1 MSESS
6 VVSPESVNN
15 PTSNTPKSKK
25 NKVKKKKSVW
35 KILLVIVLLLAVLV
49 GLLLCGVRAYFRL
62 SVREYYKNS
71 EKTFEIPGLSEGLIP
86 QGLCYDENTK
96 EFLVTGYRSDNQPSQ
111 ISVIGRESGEEI
123 KRVGLLTRDGKEYYG
138 HVGGISMKGNY
149 LYVAGSEG
157 LLVYSY
163 KDLKNAES
171 GETIQALGIFSTA
184 TKDDKLGVAFTHVE
198 GNYIYVGEFYREA
211 NYPTPDS
218 HKHTTTAGDKNT
230 ALILTYRLDEN
241 AEFGIAPSVESAYS
255 IPGLVQGMCFD
266 KEGRFCLST
275 SYGPAFSH
283 IYIYNEPKQEGE
295 ITVLGQQVPLFV
307 LDSSVL
313 KADLKIAPMS
323 EEIVTVEGKLY
334 VMCESASNKYIFGKF
349 TSAKY
354 CYATDLSAYE

>member
-6 VVSPESVNN
+6 AVSPESVNK
-15 PTSNTPKSKK
+15 NTPESPK
-25 NKVKKKKSVW
+25 NKVKKKKSLW
-35 KILLVIVLLLAVLV
+35 KILLAIILILVVL
-49 GLLLCGVRAYFRL
+49 GCLLLCGVRAYFRL

-111 ISVIGRESGEEI
+111 ISVVGKESGEEV
-123 KRVGLLTRDGKEYYG
+123 KRVGLLDRDGKEYCG
-138 HVGGISMKGNY
+138 HVGGISLKGNY

-163 KDLKNAES
+163 KDLKAAAS

-184 TKDDKLGVAFTHVE
+184 TEDDKLGVAFTHVE
-198 GNYIYVGEFYREA
+198 GSYIYVGEFYRES

-218 HKHTTTAGDKNT
+218 HKYTTAAGDGNT
-230 ALILTYRLDEN
+230 ALILAYRLDEN
-241 AEFGIAPSVESAYS
+241 EEFGIAPSVERAYS

-266 KEGRFCLST
+266 EEGRFCLST

-313 KADLKIAPMS
+313 KTDLKIAPMS

-354 CYATDLSAYE
+354 CYATDLSAYG

>member
-6 VVSPESVNN
+6 AVSLESVNK
-15 PTSNTPKSKK
+15 NTPESPK
-25 NKVKKKKSVW
+25 NKVKKKKSLW
-35 KILLVIVLLLAVLV
+35 KILLAIILILVVLV
-49 GLLLCGVRAYFRL
+49 CLLLCGVRAYFRL

-111 ISVIGRESGEEI
+111 ISVVGKESGEEV
-123 KRVGLLTRDGKEYYG
+123 KRVGLLDRDGKEYCG
-138 HVGGISMKGNY
+138 HVGGISLKGNY

-163 KDLKNAES
+163 KDLKAAAS

-184 TKDDKLGVAFTHVE
+184 TEDDKLGVAFTHV
-198 GNYIYVGEFYREA
+198 GEFYRES

-218 HKHTTTAGDKNT
+218 HKYTTAAGDGNT
-230 ALILTYRLDEN
+230 ALILAYRLDEN
-241 AEFGIAPSVESAYS
+241 EEFGIAPSVERAYS

-266 KEGRFCLST
+266 EEGRFCLST

-313 KADLKIAPMS
+313 KTDLKIAPMS

-354 CYATDLSAYE
+354 CYATDLSAYG